1 MTTGGLNDVLNLIK
15 IRFRYFEWKIT
26 MFENSDDECFESLLE
41 IVRELNCIL
50 NLDPLNSKDKD
61 TTLDYLNIV
70 REIIDAGQRLVRQT

>member
-1 MTTGGLNDVLNLIK
+1 MTTGDLNDVLNLIK

-70 REIIDAGQRLVRQT
+70 REIIGAGQRLVRQT